1 MNFLYNPSKTKTLGL
16 YLTPLI
22 LTLFTTLSYSA
33 PLEGRWRIHAL
44 QCEEETF
51 EVNLLKMLY
60 SGYDY
65 IYDLSLNQ
73 ENGEIDLTHSKEH
86 CDFKLSYSND
96 GHVRLETPK
105 ELEGISLSPFGV
117 WHAYSNQNRQ
127 LKLTPIEDQSL
138 KDFCIQSELKD
149 GSASWIFEEVSS

>member
-1 MNFLYNPSKTKTLGL
+1 M
-16 YLTPLI
+16 
-22 LTLFTTLSYSA
+22 
-33 PLEGRWRIHAL
+33 

-105 ELEGISLSPFGV
+105 ELEGISFSPFGV